1 MAAVKKTGL
10 PKGISWREDR
20 KQYLGRVTY
29 KRQKYLFYDKDW
41 RRLERRLNEL
51 RVELDKGQYVKESTL
66 TLDAWFE
73 KWMVMYKKNT
83 VKAGTYENYKNY
95 YQYYVQKKI
104 GKKKM
109 CDVTVDDIQSI
120 YNWMNDNGYK
130 KSTVKV
136 VGAALGGCFK
146 KAYQNRMIVFN
157 PVPVAE
163 IPSCEERIP
172 KHVFSKEEQ
181 RDFVEEIRG
190 SYLMN
195 FFLVILMT
203 GMRNGE
209 ARALRW
215 QDVDFGVR
223 LLHIRHTLRWDSK
236 KRCYV
241 LDKPKTKTSK
251 RDIPMLKQVEDILRE
266 MKKRADEMGI
276 GGDDNYVFCLPDG
289 SEISRFRVANELKRI
304 ESDMMEK
311 GLIHDHFT
319 CHTLR
324 HAFATRMIEG
334 GIKPH
339 VLKAVMGHSNIS
351 MTMDLYV
358 HVLGEEKTQEMFRL
372 GDIFDIC
379 RTDIEMGTGTC

>member
-83 VKAGTYENYKNY
+83 VKAGTYENYMNY

-130 KSTVKV
+130 KSTDKV

-181 RDFVEEIRG
+181 RDFVEEIKG

-276 GGDDNYVFCLPDG
+276 GGADNYVFCLPDG

-304 ESDMMEK
+304 ESAMMEK
-311 GLIHDHFT
+311 GLIHYHFT

>member
-83 VKAGTYENYKNY
+83 VKAGTYENYMNY

-215 QDVDFGVR
+215 QDVDFGAR

-236 KRCYV
+236 KRGYV

-289 SEISRFRVANELKRI
+289 FEISRFRVANELKRI
-304 ESDMMEK
+304 ESAMMEK
-311 GLIHDHFT
+311 GLIHYHFT

>member
-83 VKAGTYENYKNY
+83 VKAGTYENYMNY

-181 RDFVEEIRG
+181 RDFVEEING

-304 ESDMMEK
+304 ESAMMEK
-311 GLIHDHFT
+311 GLIHYHFT